1 MYKSSDWVLYPT
13 NWTEIRVQTK
23 IPLVIGPRKLW
34 SWQSSHLIKQSVALV
49 FGLKFPES
57 QGVPLFLNLEYNYLD
72 A

>member
-1 MYKSSDWVLYPT
+1 MVLAVKPF
-13 NWTEIRVQTK
+13 N
-23 IPLVIGPRKLW
+23 
-34 SWQSSHLIKQSVALV
+34 KQSVALV